1 MGTIHG
7 KRPNYRVFNP
17 FLTQKGTIA
26 LYYLVSK
33 RIALARRMY
42 IELSSIPIPR

>member
-1 MGTIHG
+1 MGTIQG
-7 KRPNYRVFNP
+7 KRPNRRVFNP

-33 RIALARRMY
+33 RSRSRDV
-42 IELSSIPIPR
+42 ESDENSI